1 MRDGACEYGAALVW
15 GGEERADGVKRKK
28 KAGARGQGQVGERV
42 WTLFCWVKG
51 SR

>member
-1 MRDGACEYGAALVW
+1 MGACEYGAALVW